1 MGGQQVPWENGSIE
15 GEFYFNGTGGVP
27 AVTPLVS
34 SPPPS
39 SPATGTQVAVGI
51 YPQQPQT
58 PPATIVGNDRAEMVL
73 VPAGEFSMGSD
84 KDEIDRLRVGP
95 MQAQFSTTKSLATA
109 CTWTPSTSTNT
120 KSPTRASSSLYRRQ
134 AIARMPSARAQD
146 GANWRAPRGP
156 GSSIASLEQHP
167 VVQVSQEDAK
177 AYCSWA
183 GKRLPT
189 EAEWEK
195 AARGTDGQTY
205 PWGNQFDG
213 KRANFCDTNCETNW
227 KDSAANDGYRYT
239 APVGSYEGGKSPY
252 GAYDMAGNVW
262 EWVADW
268 YDENYYRNSPARN
281 PQGPA
286 SGDQAVLRGGGWGN
300 VALFVRAPYRGR
312 NAPAL
317 RFDNIGFRCAK
328 TL

>member
-1 MGGQQVPWENGSIE
+1 M
-15 GEFYFNGTGGVP
+15 
-27 AVTPLVS
+27 
-34 SPPPS
+34 
-39 SPATGTQVAVGI
+39 AVGI

-73 VPAGEFSMGSD
+73 VPAGEFIMGSD
-84 KDEIDRLRVGP
+84 EDEIDRLLQGWPKAKRENFDDEIPRHRVYLDAFYIDKYEVTNARFQQFV
-95 MQAQFSTTKSLATA
+95 QATGHRT
-109 CTWTPSTSTNT
+109 
-120 KSPTRASSSLYRRQ
+120 Q
-134 AIARMPSARAQD
+134 AEREGSGYVDKGEKFEQVN
-146 GANWRAPRGP
+146 GANWRTPRGP

-167 VVQVSQEDAK
+167 VVQVSHEDAK
-177 AYCSWA
+177 AYCAWA

-195 AARGTDGQTY
+195 AARGTDGQIY

-213 KRANFCDTNCETNW
+213 KQANFCDANCETNW

-268 YDENYYRNSPARN
+268 YDANYYRNSPARN

-286 SGDQAVLRGGGWGN
+286 SGDQAVLRGGGWDDN
-300 VALFVRAPYRGR
+300 ALDVRAPNRYRD
-312 NAPAL
+312 APANRYDDL
-317 RFDNIGFRCAK
+317 GFRCAK